1 MRLHSICKR
10 QFGRKGTK
18 KNAHTQARARFF
30 CFSVPRDFL
39 RESLAALVKEKLEN
53 TFKQAYVFP
62 SFPFSTASGTFY
74 VNPCAL
80 LANKKKQNPL

>member
-30 CFSVPRDFL
+30 CFSVPLDFL
-39 RESLAALVKEKLEN
+39 RKSLGSTCKIKN
-53 TFKQAYVFP
+53 PKHTFKQAYVFLGFFISVP
-62 SFPFSTASGTFY
+62 RAGLPT
-74 VNPCAL
+74 
-80 LANKKKQNPL
+80 